1 VDLMLGGERLAAGEY
16 SMFAELSENEWTL
29 IFSTWDVKQDF
40 REDNPNALWGAY
52 SYTPDRDVLRTTM
65 SVQTIEA
72 SVDQLVIAFTGMSQQ
87 GGNLMVWWDDQVATT
102 PFTVAP

>member
-1 VDLMLGGERLAAGEY
+1 
-16 SMFAELSENEWTL
+16 
-29 IFSTWDVKQDF
+29 
-40 REDNPNALWGAY
+40 
-52 SYTPDRDVLRTTM
+52 M